1 MKKYL
6 TLSARTIA
14 ISYATFSLLVLA
26 CFSFALWFAW
36 QQFVEEDWHHILH
49 ADSQRLQR
57 VYEKQGIDALV
68 RDINTRI
75 GTKAGGEEDL
85 VLLTDS
91 SENKLAGNL
100 PDWPSEIGHAE
111 GSGRFVVDVDG
122 QEIRILANH
131 VILDSRYHLIVAHNI
146 DKYRLLENMFLYGL
160 CGSAIFITALGIAGG
175 LLVRRSLLN
184 RVNDINR
191 AAAAIMQGDFSHR
204 LPHHGGDD
212 EIATLIATENRM
224 LAQIEQLM
232 DGVKNV
238 SNSIA
243 HDLRTPLAEL
253 RSRLED
259 VLHHRPSPEQVFIEV
274 DGAISD
280 VDRVI
285 NIFNAL
291 LRLAEI
297 DSGARRSG
305 FFMMDITAVANDV
318 VGFYLPLAQ
327 AQDKTLTMISSTPAV
342 ILGDPVLVAQAVGN
356 LVDNALKYSPAG
368 TSIELSSSIRDDG
381 SVILEVK
388 DNGPGMPVGE
398 IPNAARRFYRGDAS
412 RGTPGAGL
420 GLSLVAAIAKL
431 HDGSLELAPAHPGLR
446 ATLRFKTSVNN
457 DT

>member
-6 TLSARTIA
+6 TLSARTVA
-14 ISYATFSLLVLA
+14 VSYVAFSLLVLA
-26 CFSFALWFAW
+26 CFASALWFAW

-57 VYEKQGIDALV
+57 IYTQQGIDALAH
-68 RDINTRI
+68 DINIRV
-75 GTKAGGEEDL
+75 GTKSGGEEDL
-85 VLLTDS
+85 VLLTDAYQ
-91 SENKLAGNL
+91 NKLAGNL
-100 PDWPSEIGHAE
+100 PDWPPQISNAE
-111 GSGRFVVDVDG
+111 GSGRFVIDADG
-122 QEIRILANH
+122 QQIRILANH
-131 VILDSRYHLIVAHNI
+131 VILDSRYHLIVAHNV

-160 CGSAIFITALGIAGG
+160 CGSAMFITVLGIAGG

-184 RVNDINR
+184 RVDDINR
-191 AAAAIMQGDFSHR
+191 AAAAIMKGDFSHR

-259 VLHHRPSPEQVFIEV
+259 VLRHRPAQEQVFNEV

-291 LRLAEI
+291 LRLAEL
-297 DSGARRSG
+297 DNGARRSG
-305 FFMMDITAVANDV
+305 FSKMDITAIANEV
-318 VGFYLPLAQ
+318 VEFYLPLAQ
-327 AQDKTLTMISSTPAV
+327 AQDKTLIMSPTAPAA
-342 ILGDPVLVAQAVGN
+342 ILGDPVLIAQAVGN

-368 TSIELSSSIRDDG
+368 SAITLSSSSREDG
-381 SVILEVK
+381 TVILEVT
-388 DNGPGMPVGE
+388 DNGPGMAADE
-398 IPNAARRFYRGDAS
+398 IHNATRRFYRGDAS
-412 RGTPGAGL
+412 RGTPGIGL
-420 GLSLVAAIAKL
+420 GLSMVAAIARL
-431 HDGSLELAPAHPGLR
+431 HGGGLDFSSAHPGLR
-446 ATLRFKTSVNN
+446 ATLRFKTSVSN
-457 DT
+457 DA